1 MPAEKE
7 KKKHKLI
14 DIAVELQVSLDDIR
28 SFVEELGYRTT
39 NSTKVTDSVKELILD
54 NYSDEKK
61 KSDLHKKLKAEKNRK
76 IQLLEKRVSPQ
87 ADKFSKKKTA
97 AKKEASQEKAD
108 AHAKLEPSIPE
119 EAPAAIDIDDTP
131 EVAPEIEIPS
141 QNTQEPEPVEMDEVA
156 SAATLAVEEAP
167 IAAAPTEEPMH
178 NSEAELPESKIDS
191 AEAVAEEAA
200 PEVEVHLEPKEQ
212 EVQELNHAEEAETPT
227 TEASSEETSAV
238 MTKEGDSNDAQPFTQ
253 HEPVSRKTQNTT
265 NVSEENKQ
273 HEKQPETLKS
283 DKAMDVVQPVPIAE
297 ETAEQQLTE
306 ASSYEKKE
314 TNLQGENLET
324 NEADAAQTE
333 AKDDDAQSDSLQAE
347 ISRQQNEISNRF
359 SQSENI
365 AGLKVFGEIELH
377 KKKRKRKKN
386 FREQA
391 KDLKQQMTPEQPKQ
405 EEKPVKKE
413 KPKEREKPAAGKKEQ
428 TPGKKPVREDQKERV
443 LQDGPARVIKKKPKK
458 AVDEKVVDR
467 NIRQTMMTMDDTNDS
482 SARQKF
488 RKIRKRERLRE
499 QEIEAAAKEA
509 ESKVLKIT
517 EFAST
522 HELADML
529 GVTPKEVIQKCFKL
543 GKFITINQRLDKE
556 TIELLSL
563 EFNYEVHF
571 ISDVEATEIDD
582 DPDLPEDMKTRP
594 PVVTIMGHVDHG
606 KTSLLD
612 YIRNSNVVAGE
623 SGGITQHMGAYE
635 VTLENKQRLTFLD
648 TPGHEAFTAMR
659 ARGAQ
664 VTDVVILVVAAD
676 DNVMPQTVEAINHA
690 KAAEVPIIV
699 AINKIDKPDAN
710 PEKIRTQ
717 LADIGVLVEDWGG
730 SVQCQEISAKKGTGV
745 RDLIDKVLV
754 EAELLELKAN
764 YSEDKLSRG
773 VVIEA
778 ELDKGKGV
786 IATILV
792 QTGIINVGMPFVAG
806 GSSGRIRAM
815 LDERGNR
822 LETVYPSQ
830 PVRILGFEEL
840 PQAGDLF
847 SIMPSDREAREIA
860 QRRQVIRREHEF
872 RHSSRVKL
880 NDIAKQVQ
888 EGQVQELRVIIK
900 ADTDGSIQALADGL
914 MKVQTDEVKVE
925 VIHRGVGQITETD
938 VLLAAASDAIIIG
951 FRVRPNVNAKKL
963 AEKEEIDIRFYSV
976 IYHVLE
982 DIHDALEGMLSPELQ
997 EKVTATVEIRDIFR
1011 ISKIGNVAGCH
1022 VLDGKINRDSRVRL
1036 LRDGIQIYEGVLDS
1050 LKRHKD
1056 DVKEVDSGYDC
1067 GLTLKNYDDIKVND
1081 IVESFET
1088 VETKRKLVVS

>member
-61 KSDLHKKLKAEKNRK
+61 KSDLHKRLKAEKNRK

-87 ADKFSKKKTA
+87 AEKQSKKKKL
-97 AKKEASQEKAD
+97 AKKAGDKANVEGQAHPAPAKQQQKEVPAEHKQPEQETLPEVQAPPEMEQAKAVSPPPTSNDPAALSDVSEIVVEQESVPVHEEAPPAQSEPSQEKETSTVKHEA
-108 AHAKLEPSIPE
+108 AVEPTASPE
-119 EAPAAIDIDDTP
+119 PTSVSEPAEKSPEGENKITEPVVSEPEHSSQDEPASEPTPAAP
-131 EVAPEIEIPS
+131 NEVAES
-141 QNTQEPEPVEMDEVA
+141 DPEP
-156 SAATLAVEEAP
+156 
-167 IAAAPTEEPMH
+167 I
-178 NSEAELPESKIDS
+178 
-191 AEAVAEEAA
+191 
-200 PEVEVHLEPKEQ
+200 
-212 EVQELNHAEEAETPT
+212 
-227 TEASSEETSAV
+227 
-238 MTKEGDSNDAQPFTQ
+238 
-253 HEPVSRKTQNTT
+253 
-265 NVSEENKQ
+265 
-273 HEKQPETLKS
+273 
-283 DKAMDVVQPVPIAE
+283 
-297 ETAEQQLTE
+297 
-306 ASSYEKKE
+306 
-314 TNLQGENLET
+314 T
-324 NEADAAQTE
+324 NEADKPNEQQAVLSTEENMETEPAVVESTPEPTMAEVNDETPAQVLTE
-333 AKDDDAQSDSLQAE
+333 EKVTPENEASGTQEADTDTLQAE
-347 ISRQQNEISNRF
+347 ISRQQSEISNRF

-391 KDLKQQMTPEQPKQ
+391 KDLKQQIKPDQPKTQ
-405 EEKPVKKE
+405 EQDKQDEKAKKE
-413 KPKEREKPAAGKKEQ
+413 KPKARPNQNKKEKETPAAPKKPAKEENQ
-428 TPGKKPVREDQKERV
+428 ER
-443 LQDGPARVIKKKPKK
+443 PAKKKGKK
-458 AVDEKVVDR
+458 AVDEKVVER
-467 NIRQTMMTMDDTNDS
+467 NIRQTMMTMDDSTDS
-482 SARQKF
+482 SSRQKF
-488 RKIRKRERLRE
+488 RKIRKKERLRE
-499 QEIEAAAKEA
+499 QEMEAAAKEA
-509 ESKVLKIT
+509 ASKVMKIT

-563 EFNYEVHF
+563 EFNYEVQF
-571 ISDVEATEIDD
+571 ISDVEATEIDE
-582 DPDLPEDMKTRP
+582 DPDNPEDLQTRP
-594 PVVTIMGHVDHG
+594 PVITIMGHVDHG

-635 VTLENKQRLTFLD
+635 VTLENKQKLTFLD

-676 DNVMPQTVEAINHA
+676 DNVMPQTVEAINHS
-690 KAAEVPIIV
+690 KAAEVPIVV
-699 AINKIDKPDAN
+699 AINKIDKPEAN
-710 PEKIRTQ
+710 SEKIRTQ

-730 SVQCQEISAKKGTGV
+730 AIQCQEISAKKGLGV

-754 EAELLELKAN
+754 ESELLELKAN
-764 YSEDKLSRG
+764 YSEEKLAKG

-786 IATILV
+786 VATVMV
-792 QTGIINVGMPFVAG
+792 QTGIVNVGMPFVAG

-815 LDERGNR
+815 LDERGKR
-822 LETVYPSQ
+822 LETAYPSQ

-840 PQAGDLF
+840 PQAGDVL
-847 SIMPSDREAREIA
+847 SIVPTDREAREIA
-860 QRRQVIRREHEF
+860 QRRQIIRREHEF

-982 DIHDALEGMLSPELQ
+982 DIHDALEGMLSPDLQ
-997 EKVTATVEIRDIFR
+997 EKVIGSVEIREVFK
-1011 ISKIGNVAGCH
+1011 ISKIGNVAGCY
-1022 VLDGKINRDSRVRL
+1022 VLDGKIHRDNRVRL
-1036 LRDGIQIYEGVLDS
+1036 LRDGIQVFDGVLDS

-1056 DVKEVDSGYDC
+1056 DVKEVETGYEC
-1067 GLTLKNYDDIKVND
+1067 GLTLKNFDDIKVGD
-1081 IVESFET
+1081 VVEAFET